1 MAQISKHMFKISIF
15 SEKKILPKERRKG
28 CAKNKFT
35 IDKKGER
42 DEKNKLLISSSHNI
56 VQKNSNE
63 WDDLRWYTKS
73 LF

>member
-1 MAQISKHMFKISIF
+1 M
-15 SEKKILPKERRKG
+15 LPKERRKG

-35 IDKKGER
+35 IDKKSER